1 MSDIFKSTL
10 QKIILISLVLVAF
23 WIIKP
28 DLNTNNHLSSYP
40 TPVPSWHES
49 ESLTQAISE
58 IGNIV
63 CITTTFC
70 EGIGLNTNGDG
81 VALNF
86 NGLTWQEQ
94 TLPPGD
100 SLSSI
105 TCVST
110 TFCEANGQNSSANS
124 VALNFNGSTWQEQT
138 LPTGDIIGTIT
149 CVTTS
154 FCEATAIN
162 SSGDR
167 VLNFNGLT
175 WQEQTLPNG
184 DSLNFNSSIFCLSTN
199 FCVTTGYQFLGN
211 SAPFLFNGLTWQEQ
225 TLPNGDS
232 VNSIT
237 CVTTSFCEAS
247 GQSSNGQ
254 GFALNFNGLTWQ
266 EQTLPT
272 GDSINSITCVTTSF
286 CEASGQSSIGQG
298 LALNFNGST
307 WQEQTLPTGDS
318 VNSITCVTTSFCEA
332 SGQNSSANSVALNF
346 NGLAWQEQTL
356 PTGDSVNSIICVSTT
371 FCEGSGQNASGNS
384 VALNFNGLTWQEQTL
399 PTSLIYFNLSNCIS
413 NSFCEATGQDNSGN
427 SVALNFNGLTWQE
440 QTLPNGDSVNSI
452 TCVTTSF
459 CEASGQNSSAN
470 SVALN
475 FNGLAWQEQ
484 TLPPGDSIN
493 SITCV
498 TLTFCAATSS
508 SQSNSLI
515 LIYSISPPIVSSL
528 SPSTITGNGPTSVDI
543 IGKNFSGVTSVQFG
557 SNPLQTYTIVS
568 DTLIVL
574 NASQEFGSN
583 YITLTS
589 PSGTSLPNPGSLLVF
604 PPSKEPFNAINPTR
618 ICDTRPVQ
626 PGVASNQCNLHQT
639 GVLQTNVPIE
649 VNVLGSY
656 GVPLSATAVVITL
669 TATDTILN
677 GYLSVSSTSQNFPN
691 TSSLN
696 FENGQN
702 ASNTITVA
710 TVNLN
715 GFFITA
721 ENGETAVVVDLLG
734 YYGPN
739 TNSSGYFVPTSP
751 ARICDTRPLQLG
763 VSANQCNN
771 LASGPIRQGATLTL
785 KVDGN
790 GGIPSTGVE
799 AVVLNVTAINPT
811 SSGYLTL
818 YPANVSQPATSNLN
832 FTQGEII
839 PSSVI
844 VDVPSNGDITIFN
857 YLDAPNSSTS
867 ETNIAVDTEGYFT
880 DGSSI
885 PTNGGLYTPVTFDRI
900 CDTRPVQNQV
910 VVNQC
915 NNNGAGGTLSPNTNI
930 SIATPPYSSQP
941 IIAILANVTAVNATT
956 SSYVTVFSG
965 SSLPTTSNL
974 NFVQNDVVANST
986 YTMLSPTNSFNIYN
1000 YAGNVDIVVDVEG
1013 CYS

>member
-124 VALNFNGSTWQEQT
+124 AALNFNGSTWQEQT

-307 WQEQTLPTGDS
+307 
-318 VNSITCVTTSFCEA
+318 
-332 SGQNSSANSVALNF
+332 
-346 NGLAWQEQTL
+346 WQEQTL

>member
-184 DSLNFNSSIFCLSTN
+184 DS
-199 FCVTTGYQFLGN
+199 
-211 SAPFLFNGLTWQEQ
+211 
-225 TLPNGDS
+225 

-307 WQEQTLPTGDS
+307 
-318 VNSITCVTTSFCEA
+318 
-332 SGQNSSANSVALNF
+332 
-346 NGLAWQEQTL
+346 WQEQTL

-440 QTLPNGDSVNSI
+440 QTLPNGDSVNSITCVTTSFCEASGQNSSANSVALNFNGLAWQEQTLPTGDSVNSITCVSTTFCEANGQNSSANSVALNFNGLTWQEQTLPTGDSVNSI